1 MAISHKKGKSNTK
14 TNIPIF
20 DREPPQ
26 SIESERAVLGA
37 VFLDPEA
44 FPKVLEIFNYNKE
57 NIFYYGPHQIIFE
70 AMYDIY
76 QSTQDKPDLPAV
88 AGYLETKKQLADV
101 GGISYLTEL
110 STAVATSANI
120 SYYANIVIEN
130 ALKRKLIEI
139 CSETITKTYE
149 AQTPFKE
156 LADEAESNLF
166 TVAMQ
171 RNTNPI
177 YRVKE
182 FITTFVKEVEERFKK
197 GEVLTGI
204 ATGFTMLDEKLCGL
218 QSSEMIVLA
227 ARPSVGK
234 TALALNIARHVAKI
248 EGNGVLIFSLEMS
261 KELLLQ
267 RLICMEGGI
276 DGQLMRRAFAGKR
289 IIADIVEASG
299 RICELPIYIDDTPSI
314 NIIEL
319 RSKARKHLY
328 SHPEVKLIIID
339 YLQLM
344 NVHRRGEN
352 RQVEIAEISRQIKG
366 LARELKIPILTLCQ
380 LSREA
385 EKESAEPK
393 LSHLRES
400 GAIEQ
405 DADVV
410 LMLYQDKKDEKE
422 SKQETKKGKDTI
434 TVHLKI
440 AKQRNGP
447 TGIID
452 LVFKRNHQ
460 LFLEVGNFIEG
471 EEPDTDA
478 YINEEE
484 SPI

>member
-1 MAISHKKGKSNTK
+1 MTISRKKDKSKSKSNDT
-14 TNIPIF
+14 IF

-37 VFLDPEA
+37 VFLDPEV
-44 FPKVLEIFNYNKE
+44 FPKVLEVFNNNIE
-57 NIFYYGPHQIIFE
+57 NIFYYEPHQIIFE
-70 AMYDIY
+70 AMFDIH
-76 QSTQDKPDLPAV
+76 QSTQDKPDLKAV
-88 AGYLETKKQLADV
+88 AGYLESKKQLADV
-101 GGISYLTEL
+101 GGISYLGEL
-110 STAVATSANI
+110 YTSVPTSANI
-120 SYYANIVIEN
+120 NYYANIVFEN

-139 CSETITKTYE
+139 CSETIAKTYE

-156 LADEAESNLF
+156 LADETESKIF
-166 TVAMQ
+166 IVAMQ
-171 RNTNPI
+171 KQTNPI
-177 YRVKE
+177 CKLE
-182 FITTFVKEVEERFKK
+182 DFISGFVKDIAERFNS
-197 GEVLTGI
+197 GEVLTGLS
-204 ATGFTMLDEKLCGL
+204 TGFANLDERLCGL

-234 TALALNIARHVAKI
+234 TAFALNIAHHIAK
-248 EGNGVLIFSLEMS
+248 GGDGVLIFSLEMS

-267 RLICMEGGI
+267 RLICMEGRI
-276 DGQLMRRAFAGKR
+276 DGQLMRKAFAGKR
-289 IIADIVEASG
+289 VIADIVEASG
-299 RICELPIYIDDTPSI
+299 HICNLPIFIDDTPSI

-319 RSKARKHLY
+319 RSKARRHLY
-328 SHPEVKLIIID
+328 LNPNVKLVIID

-366 LARELKIPILTLCQ
+366 LARELKVPILTLCQ

-385 EKESAEPK
+385 EKETSEPR

-410 LMLYQDKKDEKE
+410 LMLYHDKKEEKE
-422 SKQETKKGKDTI
+422 SKKQKDPI

-452 LVFKRNHQ
+452 FSFHRKYQ
-460 LFLEVGNFIEG
+460 TFLEVSSFLEKEEEFSPEEG
-471 EEPDTDA
+471 
-478 YINEEE
+478 YIDEEE

>member
-1 MAISHKKGKSNTK
+1 MADSRTKDKSKRKSSITF
-14 TNIPIF
+14 F

-37 VFLDPEA
+37 VFLDPDT
-44 FPKVLEIFNYNKE
+44 FPKVLEIFNYNTD
-57 NIFYYGPHQIIFE
+57 NIFYYGPHQTIFE

-76 QSTQDKPDLPAV
+76 HTTQSKPDLQAV
-88 AGYLETKKQLADV
+88 AGNLETKKLLADV

-110 STAVATSANI
+110 SSSVPTSANI
-120 SYYANIVIEN
+120 TYYANIVIEN

-139 CSETITKTYE
+139 CGDVISKTYDG
-149 AQTPFKE
+149 QTPFKE
-156 LADEAESNLF
+156 LADEAESSLF

-171 RNTNPI
+171 RRTNPI
-177 YRVKE
+177 YKLGE
-182 FITTFVKEVEERFKK
+182 FAASFVSDMEERVGRK
-197 GEVLTGI
+197 ETLTGVP
-204 ATGFTMLDEKLCGL
+204 TNFPELDDKLCGL
-218 QSSEMIVLA
+218 QYSEMIVLA

-234 TALALNIARHVAKI
+234 TAFALNIARNVAKRGI
-248 EGNGVLIFSLEMS
+248 GVLIFSLEMS

-267 RLICMEGGI
+267 RLICMEGQI
-276 DGQLMRRAFAGKR
+276 DGQKMRNAFAVQK
-289 IIADIVEASG
+289 IMADIVEATG
-299 RICELPIYIDDTPSI
+299 RICNLPIFIDDTPSI
-314 NIIEL
+314 NVIEL

-328 SHPEVKLIIID
+328 SNPEVQLIIID

-366 LARELKIPILTLCQ
+366 LARELKVPILTLCQ

-385 EKESAEPK
+385 EKESSEPK

-410 LMLYQDKKDEKE
+410 LMLYQDKKEEK
-422 SKQETKKGKDTI
+422 SKDTSREEAPVS
-434 TVHLKI
+434 VHLKI

-452 LVFKRNHQ
+452 FFFHRRYQ
-460 LFLEVGNFIEG
+460 SFLEVGHFIG
-471 EEPDTDA
+471 EEPSSKTSEDD
-478 YINEEE
+478 EE

>member
-1 MAISHKKGKSNTK
+1 MALSRKKDRSQSKPAVTV
-14 TNIPIF
+14 F

-37 VFLDPEA
+37 VFLDPDV
-44 FPKVLEIFNYNKE
+44 FPKVLEVFNNSVE
-57 NIFYYGPHQIIFE
+57 NIFYYRPHQIIFE
-70 AMYDIY
+70 AMFDIH
-76 QSTQDKPDLPAV
+76 QTTQDKPDLSAV
-88 AGYLETKKQLADV
+88 AGYLETKKQLGDV
-101 GGISYLTEL
+101 GGVTYLSEL
-110 STAVATSANI
+110 ANSVPTSANI
-120 SYYANIVIEN
+120 NYYANIVFEN
-130 ALKRKLIEI
+130 ALKRKIIEI
-139 CSETITKTYE
+139 CSETIAKTYE

-156 LADEAESNLF
+156 LADETEGKIF

-171 RNTNPI
+171 RRTNPI
-177 YRVKE
+177 YKLE
-182 FITTFVKEVEERFKK
+182 DFVGQFVRDISNRFDS
-197 GEVLTGI
+197 GEVLTGLS
-204 ATGFTMLDEKLCGL
+204 TGFANLDEKLCGL

-234 TALALNIARHVAKI
+234 TAFALNIAHHVAK
-248 EGNGVLIFSLEMS
+248 GGDGVLIFSLEMS

-267 RLICMEGGI
+267 RLICMEGKI
-276 DGQLMRRAFAGKR
+276 DGQLMRKSFAGKKF
-289 IIADIVEASG
+289 IADIVEASG
-299 RICELPIYIDDTPSI
+299 NICNLPIYIDDTPSI

-319 RSKARKHLY
+319 RSKARRHLLTNTN
-328 SHPEVKLIIID
+328 VKLIIID

-366 LARELKIPILTLCQ
+366 LSRELKVPILTLCQ

-385 EKESAEPK
+385 EKETSEPR

-410 LMLYQDKKDEKE
+410 LMLYQDKKEEKE
-422 SKQETKKGKDTI
+422 ARKVVDPI

-452 LVFKRNHQ
+452 LVFHRRHQ
-460 LFLEVGNFIEG
+460 SFLEVSSFIEK
-471 EEPDTDA
+471 
-478 YINEEE
+478 EEE
-484 SPI
+484 SSPDEAYIDEEESAI

>member
-1 MAISHKKGKSNTK
+1 MAISRKKDKSPSKPTV
-14 TNIPIF
+14 TVF

-37 VFLDPEA
+37 VFLDPEV
-44 FPKVLEIFNYNKE
+44 FSRVLEIFNNNVE

-70 AMYDIY
+70 AMFDIY
-76 QSTQDKPDLPAV
+76 QTTQDKPDLKAV
-88 AGYLETKKQLADV
+88 VGYLETKKRLADI

-110 STAVATSANI
+110 YNSVPTSANI
-120 SYYANIVIEN
+120 NYYANIVLEN
-130 ALKRKLIEI
+130 ALKRKIIEI
-139 CSETITKTYE
+139 CSETIAKTYE

-156 LADEAESNLF
+156 LADETEGKIFS
-166 TVAMQ
+166 VAMQ
-171 RNTNPI
+171 RRINPI
-177 YRVKE
+177 YKLGDFVE
-182 FITTFVKEVEERFKK
+182 QFVKDMSDRFES

-204 ATGFTMLDEKLCGL
+204 STGFANLDEKLCGL

-234 TALALNIARHVAKI
+234 TAFALNIAHHVAK
-248 EGNGVLIFSLEMS
+248 EGDGVLIFSLEMS

-267 RLICMEGGI
+267 RLICMEGKI
-276 DGQLMRRAFAGKR
+276 DGQLMRKAFAGKR
-289 IIADIVEASG
+289 VIADIVEASG
-299 RICELPIYIDDTPSI
+299 HICNLPIYIDDTPSI

-319 RSKARKHLY
+319 RSKARKHLFAN
-328 SHPEVKLIIID
+328 PNVKLVIID

-366 LARELKIPILTLCQ
+366 LSRELKIPILTLCQ

-385 EKESAEPK
+385 EKETSEPR

-410 LMLYQDKKDEKE
+410 LMLYQDKKEEKE
-422 SKQETKKGKDTI
+422 SKKLKDPI

-452 LVFKRNHQ
+452 FVFHRRHQ
-460 LFLEVGNFIEG
+460 TFLEMSGFFEK
-471 EEPDTDA
+471 
-478 YINEEE
+478 EEE
-484 SPI
+484 SSPDEAYIDEEESAI

>member
-1 MAISHKKGKSNTK
+1 MATSRKKDSSKAKSPATF
-14 TNIPIF
+14 F

-37 VFLDPEA
+37 IFLDPET
-44 FPKVLEIFNYNKE
+44 FPKVLEIFNYNTE
-57 NIFYYGPHQIIFE
+57 NIFYYGPHQTIFE
-70 AMYDIY
+70 AMYEIY
-76 QSTQDKPDLPAV
+76 HTTQNKPDLQAV
-88 AGYLETKKQLADV
+88 AGNLETKKLLADV

-110 STAVATSANI
+110 SSAVATAANI

-130 ALKRKLIEI
+130 ALKRKLIGICGEI
-139 CSETITKTYE
+139 INKTYE
-149 AQTPFKE
+149 GQTPFKE

-171 RNTNPI
+171 RRTNPI
-177 YRVKE
+177 YKLKD
-182 FITTFVKEVEERFKK
+182 FITTFVLDLEERVKK

-204 ATGFTMLDEKLCGL
+204 ATGFQTLDEKLCGL
-218 QSSEMIVLA
+218 QPSEMIVLA

-234 TALALNIARHVAKI
+234 TAFALNIARNVAKAG
-248 EGNGVLIFSLEMS
+248 EGGVLIFSLEMS

-267 RLICMEGGI
+267 RLICMEGKI
-276 DGQLMRRAFAGKR
+276 DGQIMRKAFAGKK
-289 IIADIVEASG
+289 IIADIVETSG
-299 RICELPIYIDDTPSI
+299 RICDLPIYIDDTPGI
-314 NIIEL
+314 NVIEL

-328 SHPEVKLIIID
+328 SNPEVKLIILD

-344 NVHRRGEN
+344 NVHRRSES

-366 LARELKIPILTLCQ
+366 LARELKVSILTLCQ
-380 LSREA
+380 LNREA

-410 LMLYQDKKDEKE
+410 LMLYQDKKKEKDEPKV
-422 SKQETKKGKDTI
+422 KDPI
-434 TVHLKI
+434 NVHLKI

-452 LVFKRNHQ
+452 LSFHRRHQ
-460 LFLEVGNFIEG
+460 LFLEIGHFIED
-471 EEPDTDA
+471 EPSSSITD
-478 YINEEE
+478 EEE
-484 SPI
+484 EDPVYSKK